1 MSDHKKIQVR
11 LDNTTGMR
19 ARLDLVR
26 RETEAAT
33 DEEAVRRA
41 LSVFASISAAKARGG
56 KFLIE
61 EADGNMKT
69 VEFY

>member
-1 MSDHKKIQVR
+1 MSNPKIR
-11 LDNTTGMR
+11 INLDATPSMR

-26 RETEAAT
+26 AETEASS

-41 LSVFASISAAKARGG
+41 LSVFASISHAKAKGG

-61 EADGNMKT
+61 EADGTMKT

>member
-1 MSDHKKIQVR
+1 MSNPKIR
-11 LDNTTGMR
+11 INLDATPNMR

-26 RETEAAT
+26 TETEAST

-41 LSVFASISAAKARGG
+41 LSVFASISHAKARGG
-56 KFLIE
+56 KFLVE
-61 EADGNMKT
+61 DADGAMRT